1 MNRKLVLVI
10 LLAGVGCWF
19 ALHSHSGTQPKR
31 VADFGRAEIEAEIKD
46 ALKLKEISLTE
57 QARGEYVGS
66 GIGKDGKKYKI
77 KVTHS
82 ANKIAWNSEDEK
94 GAKVIGSKRW
104 SSDNLSSST
113 H

>member
-19 ALHSHSGTQPKR
+19 ALR
-31 VADFGRAEIEAEIKD
+31 ADFGTTEIEAEIKD
-46 ALKLKEISLTE
+46 ALKLNEISLIE
-57 QARGEYVGS
+57 QARGKYVGR

-82 ANKIAWNSEDEK
+82 ANKITWESEDEK

-104 SSDNLSSST
+104 TSDNVSSPT
-113 H
+113 Q